1 MKTESEAVRLRVY
14 VNESD
19 RIDGRPVYE
28 VIIRAA
34 KQRGLQG
41 ATALRGIEGYGVSR
55 RVHSVKV
62 LHLSDDVPIVVEIVD
77 SEERIAMLVPVLD
90 KIVAEGAMTLER
102 VRLAVYRRDNESM
115 AEILAENEIQL
126 DSDSSPQV
134 APSPDAGVEFTEQ
147 AHKVIVAAGESAAES
162 RRVYVDS
169 VDVLLAML
177 CEAKGVATKALKKLG
192 VDCKS
197 VERALRETVDRDEN
211 AAKFLRTLE
220 AKAMNAAR
228 WLEDDYTGSEHLL
241 LALCQIRPT
250 AATDIL
256 TRLGAQPRDICAE
269 VLNII
274 GHEGDWQRWLADHPE
289 L

>member
-1 MKTESEAVRLRVY
+1 
-14 VNESD
+14 
-19 RIDGRPVYE
+19 
-28 VIIRAA
+28 
-34 KQRGLQG
+34 
-41 ATALRGIEGYGVSR
+41 
-55 RVHSVKV
+55 
-62 LHLSDDVPIVVEIVD
+62 
-77 SEERIAMLVPVLD
+77 
-90 KIVAEGAMTLER
+90 
-102 VRLAVYRRDNESM
+102 
-115 AEILAENEIQL
+115 
-126 DSDSSPQV
+126 
-134 APSPDAGVEFTEQ
+134 
-147 AHKVIVAAGESAAES
+147 
-162 RRVYVDS
+162 
-169 VDVLLAML
+169 
-177 CEAKGVATKALKKLG
+177 
-192 VDCKS
+192 
-197 VERALRETVDRDEN
+197 VDRDEN